1 MGWFGLN
8 RGVAQLASVPRLG
21 RGGREF
27 ESHHPD
33 MSNLKFRILVYLLL
47 GTGVLAAGL
56 VINRPNSGQLEAIEA
71 ASNDQAAPPVLSAQN
86 PDQASYSV
94 VLTSRSTNRTFGVE
108 VAKTVEEQSAGLADR
123 DGLEEN
129 RGMLFVFDRSSEPS
143 FWMRG
148 MRFSLDIIWIA
159 NGKIIQIDRNLLPPR
174 PGQSTGS
181 LPLYRPPSPI
191 DYVLEIKGGLAS
203 DFSLGDSATISVGQ
217 AK

>member
-71 ASNDQAAPPVLSAQN
+71 ASTIKP
-86 PDQASYSV
+86 
-94 VLTSRSTNRTFGVE
+94 RH
-108 VAKTVEEQSAGLADR
+108 QSCRPKIRIKRAI
-123 DGLEEN
+123 
-129 RGMLFVFDRSSEPS
+129 PS
-143 FWMRG
+143 F
-148 MRFSLDIIWIA
+148 
-159 NGKIIQIDRNLLPPR
+159 
-174 PGQSTGS
+174 
-181 LPLYRPPSPI
+181 
-191 DYVLEIKGGLAS
+191 
-203 DFSLGDSATISVGQ
+203 
-217 AK
+217 